1 MPDASGSSQSARL
14 REFARFPECGILAIS
29 LALFLWFLNANL
41 ATRLFD
47 ENHYADLA
55 ALVWER
61 GPLFRTDLHAQR
73 TYLYPMLLSLIWPV
87 TGGDPVIF
95 KVVVALIQYGVLAG
109 TVCFLASRVNGGV
122 RGRRAVLVAGLWNPY
137 WVQSTTLLLTD
148 SLAACGFVV
157 AVSNAWRSDLNRW
170 PGVISSVGLA
180 ACVGMLRPA
189 ALPALGLVFAAALV
203 RIGFLRDVKGSR
215 FLVRCVVG
223 LLPLG
228 PQLLLNLRNF
238 GVWSILPELPM
249 YRIQLTW
256 AVHRLRWVTS
266 TDPDNG
272 GGIVYAN
279 PVEVSADQT
288 LMSALIDAPSAFA
301 IAYGSHL
308 FHLLDWG
315 YVDIFVD
322 DLYAPSRL
330 VGSAFVYTTWGLV
343 LLGMLEQWRRRRA
356 GEAIEAYWLV
366 LALASCSY
374 GLFIATTQMETRYA
388 YPVLLLVLPF
398 CGPGVDGLAR
408 FGARRSGSPPFLRI
422 LSAGLAYGA
431 LVVSLWALSLTLD
444 LTTGRVDWFTYYL
457 G

>member
-1 MPDASGSSQSARL
+1 MPDASDSSQSVTL

-29 LALFLWFLNANL
+29 LVLFLWFLDANW

-55 ALVWER
+55 ALVWDH

-73 TYLYPMLLSLIWPV
+73 TYLYPMLLSLIWPIA
-87 TGGDPVIF
+87 GSDPVIF
-95 KVVVALIQYGVLAG
+95 KVVVALTQYGVLVG
-109 TVCFLASRVNGGV
+109 TVALLASRVSGGA
-122 RGRRAVLVAGLWNPY
+122 RGRRAVLAAGLWNPY
-137 WVQSTTLLLTD
+137 WVQSSTLLLTD
-148 SLAACGFVV
+148 SLAVCGFVV
-157 AVSNAWRSDLNRW
+157 AVSNAWRGDLNRW
-170 PGVISSVGLA
+170 WGVASSVGLA

-189 ALPALGLVFAAALV
+189 ALPALGLVFAVALV
-203 RIGFLRDVKGSR
+203 RIGFRRDLNGWR
-215 FLVRCVVG
+215 FAGRCLVG
-223 LLPLG
+223 LLPLA

-266 TDPDNG
+266 TDSSHDG
-272 GGIVYAN
+272 GVVYAN
-279 PVEVSADQT
+279 PVAVGADQT
-288 LMSALIDAPSAFA
+288 LLSALFDAPLAFA

-315 YVDIFVD
+315 YVDIFVG

-330 VGSAFVYTTWGLV
+330 AGSAFVYTTWGLV
-343 LLGMLEQWRRRRA
+343 LLGMVEQLRRRRA
-356 GEAIEAYWLV
+356 GEAVGADWLV

-388 YPVLLLVLPF
+388 YPVLMLVLPL

-408 FGARRSGSPPFLRI
+408 FAAPRSGRLPALRI
-422 LSAGLAYGA
+422 LSAGLAYVA
-431 LVVSLWALSLTLD
+431 LVVSLWAMSLTLD
-444 LTTGRVDWFTYYL
+444 LTTDRVDWFTYYL